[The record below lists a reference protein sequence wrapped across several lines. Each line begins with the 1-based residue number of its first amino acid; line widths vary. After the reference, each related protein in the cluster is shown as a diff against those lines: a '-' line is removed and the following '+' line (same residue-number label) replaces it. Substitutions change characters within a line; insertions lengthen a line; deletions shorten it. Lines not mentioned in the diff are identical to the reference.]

1 VSRSSDP
8 RNIFKDPKPTR
19 KPWLFGRI
27 PSRTGGH
34 QVDVSFGVTPEGQMV
49 AETIGDN
56 GRMCDIT
63 DPFAYLAL
71 FGSEMTMTPE
81 DIREFLAGV
90 QEGRQERIK
99 REGPRPVPTQQQL
112 KQYCADLIDAV
123 KDVEVG
129 RTKFGWTGEKTW

>member
-1 VSRSSDP
+1 VARSSDP
-8 RNIFKDPKPTR
+8 RNIFKDPQPTR

-34 QVDVSFGVTPEGQMV
+34 QVDVAFGVTPEGKMV

-56 GRMCDIT
+56 GLVRDVA
-63 DPFAYLAL
+63 DPFSYLAL

-81 DIREFLAGV
+81 DMREFLAGV
-90 QEGRQERIK
+90 QEGRQEALR
-99 REGPRPVPTQQQL
+99 RNPRPVITQQEL
-112 KQYCADLIDAV
+112 KQKVSDLIDAV
-123 KDVEVG
+123 ADARVA